1 MKISV
6 VIPTINEEASIGEVI
21 DAIPKMDDLEI
32 IVVDYKSTDRTCE
45 IARKKG
51 AIVINEENKGYGRA
65 YKTGFKH
72 ARGDVIVT
80 MDGDMTYPAE
90 EIDKFVK
97 LLVEKDLDFITCDRI
112 SMLDK
117 MVMSKTHRFGNWVLT
132 NTMRLLFGL
141 KLKDSQSGMWIFR
154 KKILEKTKLISD
166 GMPFSEELKIEA
178 YMSGAKIME
187 IPIIYRVRK
196 GEVKLSSWKDGLNN
210 LFFLFKKK
218 FWLK

>member
-1 MKISV
+1 
-6 VIPTINEEASIGEVI
+6 
-21 DAIPKMDDLEI
+21 
-32 IVVDYKSTDRTCE
+32 RTCE

-97 LLVEKDLDFITCDRI
+97 LLVEKDMDFITCDRI
-112 SMLDK
+112 SMLDE
-117 MVMSKTHRFGNWVLT
+117 MVMSKMHRFGNWVLT

-154 KKILEKTKLISD
+154 KKILERTKLISD

-178 YMSGAKIME
+178 YLSGAKIME
-187 IPIIYRVRK
+187 IPIKYRARK
-196 GEVKLSSWKDGLNN
+196 GKVKLSSWKDGLNN
-210 LFFLFKKK
+210 LFFLFKKR
-218 FWLK
+218 FRLK